1 MLAFLTLDTKMKH
14 VTTGAQ
20 DLTIQSQLKH
30 ATTKKK
36 KKHNKNRKKQQG
48 ERMQETTIVTF
59 VSQTP

>member
-36 KKHNKNRKKQQG
+36 KKTQQ
-48 ERMQETTIVTF
+48 EPQKTTR
-59 VSQTP
+59 